1 MQSGFYTEAYL
12 FRRSGSTRQEKWLAP
27 LLVMGLL
34 FTACA
39 GEGEDLATPEGAG
52 EAPTLSEGAT
62 AEHEVEP
69 QDVRATALAVRTIT
83 ESNPAWVLGV
93 RSYKMKPWQPLGV
106 PQTTSVTTSAEALN
120 ASGVVL
126 YTVQMQM
133 RVDLMASWAQNE
145 MATKGSVG
153 NPTGAQMST
162 FFGNLSITPANG
174 ASATDD
180 SKARAGAGLIVASQP
195 ATSAASVGAAIQA
208 LAAPYC
214 VSEDEAFGNLYSTW
228 GALAL
233 CAVEIGVAVAAPGLW
248 ATLAVIAA
256 ESLAGGLGCGSVYG
270 LLCDQ
275 MGMGYRS
282 ACCAKDD
289 INYSSTHTFL
299 KTVCPFGDP
308 IPDPQTCQACEACPA
323 SPYGNGLQVGWA
335 QRCCCPAGSGGGS
348 LWGTGVY
355 TDDSRICA
363 AAVHTGAITAAAGG
377 KITYTIRDGENCY
390 FGRTQN
396 GVTSSR
402 YGAWSRS
409 FSVNGSQ
416 SPQKTPQEKFSGTYY
431 YSRTSS
437 PGSTTSASYGTSCL
451 DSPITLITPGTEF
464 AAVGKDGT
472 KQVID
477 GVWSGYIWRGETHTT
492 QACPAV
498 CK

>member
-39 GEGEDLATPEGAG
+39 GEGEDLAIPEQAG
-52 EAPTLSEGAT
+52 EAPTLSEGAS
-62 AEHEVEP
+62 AEHEV
-69 QDVRATALAVRTIT
+69 DARTVRATALAVRTIT

-93 RSYKMKPWQPLGV
+93 RSYKLTPWQPLGV
-106 PQTTSVTTSAEALN
+106 PQTTAVTTSAEALN

-162 FFGNLSITPANG
+162 FFGTLSITPANG

-180 SKARAGAGLIVASQP
+180 AKARAGAGLIVASRS
-195 ATSAASVGAAIQA
+195 ATSAASLGEAVQA
-208 LAAPYC
+208 LAAAYC
-214 VSEDEAFGNLYSTW
+214 VSEDEAFGTQYAMW
-228 GALAL
+228 GAMAL
-233 CAVEIGVAVAAPGLW
+233 CAVEIGVAVAAPGAW
-248 ATLAVIAA
+248 ALVAFYVTSSIT
-256 ESLAGGLGCGSVYG
+256 GGLGCGSVYG

-275 MGMGYRS
+275 MGMVYRS
-282 ACCAKDD
+282 SCCAKDD
-289 INYSSTHTFL
+289 MNYQGAYSYL

-308 IPDPQTCQACEACPA
+308 IPEPQTCQACEACPGSA
-323 SPYGNGLQVGWA
+323 TGNGLQVGWS
-335 QRCCCPAGSGGGS
+335 QRCCCPAGSGAGS
-348 LWGTGVY
+348 LWGTGIY

-396 GVTSSR
+396 GLTSSR
-402 YGAWSRS
+402 YGSWPRS

-416 SPQKTPQEKFSGTYY
+416 SPQKTPQEKFAGQ
-431 YSRTSS
+431 YSYSS
-437 PGSTTSASYGTSCL
+437 TGSPNSVTTRGYSTSCL

-464 AAVGKDGT
+464 SAVGKDGT